1 VTRKKYAWV
10 SFLAILALL
19 TFAALAP
26 AQAEFTL
33 ETSPAL
39 STLQIPNALVDRLD
53 AQGSRILHRQD
64 TVCDVWWLKSL
75 SAVPS
80 TSSEPDIL
88 YGSLQPG
95 ALVGLL
101 RFVSSSAEDT
111 RDQKLKPG
119 LYTMRYALIPQD
131 GNHMGVSEYRDFVLL
146 SPLSADTELDK
157 VLSFDD
163 LVNLSRKA
171 SGTGHPAVISLAAPN
186 PAYKKLP
193 ALVQDDQG
201 NCSLQV
207 DLRENPTGGAA
218 QDVKLAILLVTAPKE
233 SGGS

>member
-1 VTRKKYAWV
+1 MTRQKWAAVILLIAAFWV
-10 SFLAILALL
+10 CATRAR
-19 TFAALAP
+19 

-33 ETSPAL
+33 EQSPAL
-39 STLQIPNALVDRLD
+39 STLQIPSALADRLD
-53 AQGSRILHRQD
+53 PQGSRIVRHKD
-64 TVCDVWWLKSL
+64 TICDVWWLKSL
-75 SAVPS
+75 PAVPS
-80 TSSEPDIL
+80 TNSEPDLL
-88 YGSLQPG
+88 YGSLRPG
-95 ALVGLL
+95 GLVGLL
-101 RFVSSSAEDT
+101 QFISPSAEDF

-119 LYTMRYALIPQD
+119 LYTMRYAQIPQD

-146 SPLSADTELDK
+146 SPLSADTQLDK
-157 VLSFDD
+157 TLSFDD

-171 SGTGHPAVISLAAPN
+171 AGTGHPAVISLAPPN

-193 ALVQDDQG
+193 ALLQDDQG

-207 DLRENPTGGAA
+207 DLHENPTSGTP

>member
-1 VTRKKYAWV
+1 MSRKKCAV
-10 SFLAILALL
+10 VTSLPIVTLVA
-19 TFAALAP
+19 FAALAS

-33 ETSPAL
+33 DQSPAL
-39 STLQIPNALVDRLD
+39 STLQIPSALADRLD
-53 AQGSRILHRQD
+53 PQGSRIIHHKD
-64 TVCDVWWLKSL
+64 NVCDVWWLKSL
-75 SAVPS
+75 PAVPS
-80 TSSEPDIL
+80 TNSEPDLL
-88 YGSLQPG
+88 YGSLRPG
-95 ALVGLL
+95 SLVGLL
-101 RFVSSSAEDT
+101 QFISPSAEDF

-119 LYTMRYALIPQD
+119 LYTMRYAQIPQD

-146 SPLSADTELDK
+146 SPLGTDTQLDK
-157 VLSFDD
+157 ALSFDE

-171 SGTGHPAVISLAAPN
+171 AGSGHPAVISLTPPN

-207 DLRENPTGGAA
+207 DLHESPTSGAPL
-218 QDVKLAILLVTAPKE
+218 DVKLAILLVTAPKA

>member
-1 VTRKKYAWV
+1 MTRQKWAV
-10 SFLAILALL
+10 ASFGLVALTAFASLAL
-19 TFAALAP
+19 

-33 ETSPAL
+33 EQSPAL
-39 STLQIPNALVDRLD
+39 SGLQVPGALADRLD
-53 AQGSRILHRQD
+53 PQGSRIIHHKD

-75 SAVPS
+75 HGVP
-80 TSSEPDIL
+80 TASSQPDLL

-101 RFVSSSAEDT
+101 QFISPDAEDF

-119 LYTMRYALIPQD
+119 LYTMRYAQIPQD

-146 SPLSADTELDK
+146 SPLSADTQLDK
-157 VLSFDD
+157 VLAFDD
-163 LVNLSRKA
+163 AVNLSRKA
-171 SGTGHPAVISLAAPN
+171 TGTGHPAVISLSPPN

-193 ALVQDDQG
+193 ALLQDDQG

-207 DLRENPTGGAA
+207 DLHEDAPAGSP
-218 QDVKLAILLVTAPKE
+218 QDVKLAIILVTAPKE

>member
-1 VTRKKYAWV
+1 MTRRKWAA
-10 SFLAILALL
+10 AILLIGA
-19 TFAALAP
+19 FSVCAAPAR

-33 ETSPAL
+33 QPSPAL
-39 STLQIPNALVDRLD
+39 STLQVPAALADRLD
-53 AQGSRILHRQD
+53 PQGSRIIHRKD

-75 SAVPS
+75 PAVAS
-80 TSSEPDIL
+80 TNSQPDLL

-95 ALVGLL
+95 SLVGLL
-101 RFVSSSAEDT
+101 EFISPSAEDF

-119 LYTMRYALIPQD
+119 LYTMRYAQIPQD

-146 SPLSADTELDK
+146 SPLSADTQLDK
-157 VLSFDD
+157 TLSFDD
-163 LVNLSRKA
+163 LVNLSRKSA
-171 SGTGHPAVISLAAPN
+171 GTGHPAVISLTPPN

-207 DLRENPTGGAA
+207 DLRESPTSGPA

-233 SGGS
+233 LGGS

>member
-1 VTRKKYAWV
+1 MTRKKCAGV
-10 SFLAILALL
+10 AILALVA
-19 TFAALAP
+19 FAALAS

-33 ETSPAL
+33 EQSPAL
-39 STLQIPNALVDRLD
+39 STLQVPNALADRLD
-53 AQGSRILHRQD
+53 PQGSRILHRND

-95 ALVGLL
+95 VLVGLL

-171 SGTGHPAVISLAAPN
+171 SGTGHPAVIGLAPPN

-207 DLRENPTGGAA
+207 DLRENPTSGAA